1 MPHRLIYL
9 SQVANHVRYEDA
21 ESIAEV
27 SARNNEQAGVTG
39 LLIYTPSH
47 FLQVLEGDQA
57 AVRKIYDRV
66 KDDTRHSRVKI
77 LFDDRV
83 PEAEFGKWA
92 MTVKMPTAE
101 IRSEAMLALSGTT
114 ALALLKK
121 LGA

>member
-21 ESIAEV
+21 ESIAET
-27 SARNNEQAGVTG
+27 SARNNEKVGVTG
-39 LLIYTPSH
+39 LLVYTPSH

-57 AVRKIYDRV
+57 AVRKIYERV
-66 KDDTRHSRVKI
+66 KDDARHHRVKI
-77 LFDDRV
+77 LFDDQV

-101 IRSEAMLALSGTT
+101 IRSEAMLALSGAT

-121 LGA
+121 LRA

>member
-9 SQVANHVRYEDA
+9 SKVANHVRYEDA

-27 SARNNEQAGVTG
+27 SNRNNERVGVRG

-47 FLQVLEGDQA
+47 FLQVLEGDPV

-66 KDDTRHSRVKI
+66 KGDARHHRIKI
-77 LFDDRV
+77 LFDAMV
-83 PEAEFGKWA
+83 PAAEFGKWA
-92 MTVKMPTAE
+92 MAVKMPTAE
-101 IRSEAMLALSGTT
+101 IRSEAMSELSGTT